1 MMAQSIPEH
10 SFRILLAR
18 PSAVAAGWLILTC
31 LLSPCWAD
39 EVQMR
44 NGDRLT
50 GTIVTMEEETLTID
64 TAHSGEVKIHW
75 PEIQSLSADKPLTV
89 QLHDKVQETDWTEW
103 IYTRYATVEAD
114 RIGADGPIALDTVK
128 AINPAP
134 PIRYQGTL
142 NVGGNRTQ
150 GNTET
155 QAVNAST
162 RWTVRSDRH
171 RMLAEAKYNYGEV
184 GSQVTVRNSLA
195 SLKYDFFLTK
205 KIFSN
210 VEGLIEADTF
220 QNLSLRST
228 IGAGLGYQFLDTKRA
243 TVSVVTGLAHV
254 SEHYT
259 NAPSVKTPSAR
270 WSLRTEFVLIPDR
283 VKLFHKHEG
292 FIDFGERAALRF
304 FADQGLRVTLI
315 GNLFFNMEYDFR
327 YNDAPAPG
335 RKRTDEAIIFGI
347 GFEFKS

>member
-1 MMAQSIPEH
+1 MSLP
-10 SFRILLAR
+10 LVLAAAFG
-18 PSAVAAGWLILTC
+18 AVAVTC

-39 EVQMR
+39 EVRYR

-50 GTIVTMEEETLTID
+50 GTIVTMEEGTLTLA
-64 TAHSGEVKIHW
+64 TEHSGDVKIRW
-75 PEIQSLSADKPLTV
+75 SDIEGLSADRPLTI
-89 QLHDKVQETDWTEW
+89 QLHDKAQEADWTEW
-103 IYTRYATVEAD
+103 LYTNYATVRAG
-114 RIGADGPIALDTVK
+114 RIDVDGPIPLDAVK
-128 AINPAP
+128 AINPPP

-184 GSQVTVRNSLA
+184 GSRVTVRNSLA
-195 SLKYDFFLTK
+195 SLKYDFFLSRR
-205 KIFSN
+205 IFTN
-210 VEGLIEADTF
+210 AEGLMEKDTF
-220 QNLSLRST
+220 QNLSLRT
-228 IGAGLGYQFLDTKRA
+228 TVGAGLGYQFLDTQRV
-243 TVSVVTGLAHV
+243 TVSAVAGLAHV
-254 SEHYT
+254 SEHYI

-292 FIDFGERAALRF
+292 FLDFDERSALRV
-304 FADQGLRVTLI
+304 FADQGLRVNLL
-315 GNLFFNMEYDFR
+315 GNLFFNVEYDIR
-327 YNDAPAPG
+327 YNGAPAPG
-335 RKRTDEAIIFGI
+335 RKRIDEAVIFGV
-347 GFEFKS
+347 GFEFAG